1 MAASRLRPRPR
12 PVTYFV
18 DEHERDQLRL
28 LALLLGDGD
37 ASALSTRIVRAW
49 LAGPGRQRIEDA
61 AAGQQFPLP
70 AA

>member
-1 MAASRLRPRPR
+1 MARPRPR
-12 PVTYFV
+12 PVTYFL

-28 LALLLGDGD
+28 LALLLGDGNPGD
-37 ASALSTRIVRAW
+37 LTTRIVRAW
-49 LAGPGRQRIEDA
+49 LDGPGRRRLEEA